1 MMSAKRILFV
11 VDDEAIILLSL
22 KQQLRLRFGSD
33 YLYETALSGEEALER
48 LRALYSEGSEVTV
61 LVSDWLMP
69 GMKGDEFL
77 VRVHREFPSIRLI
90 MLTGHADESEMTR
103 LRKEADLFLFVRKP
117 WNSEKLMEAI
127 ERAAAT

>member
-1 MMSAKRILFV
+1 MSAKRILFV

-48 LRALYSEGSEVTV
+48 LRALYSEGSEVAV

>member
-1 MMSAKRILFV
+1 MSAKKILFI

-22 KQQLRLRFGSD
+22 KQQLRLHFGSD
-33 YLYETALSGEEALER
+33 FLYETALSGEEALER
-48 LRALYSEGSEVTV
+48 LRTLYSEGAEVAV

-69 GMKGDEFL
+69 GMKGDELL
-77 VRVHREFPSIRLI
+77 VRVHREFPNIRLI

-117 WNSEKLMEAI
+117 WNSDALMEAI
-127 ERAAAT
+127 ERAVAP